1 MAIKIYTKE
10 YAGMLQDIFEKKAYF
25 MRAFSGALQTKD
37 GVKDNENFL
46 ELKTS
51 DTDVVI
57 QAYSTDANVGMGT
70 GTGESNRFGLRKEI
84 KSVDTQ
90 VPYEAP
96 MAIHE
101 GIDDFTV
108 NDIPAQVVAERLA
121 LHAVAWAEYA
131 DNLMGKALS
140 DQASETLTGE
150 LTEAGVTALFAE
162 AHKKFVN
169 NKVSQSVEHVAYV
182 TADVYNLLID
192 SGLATS
198 GKQSSANI
206 DNQTMFKFKGFVLV
220 ELPDDKFSF
229 QYASTA
235 DVALVTGKEYF
246 TRSGNAGA
254 YVYTEVETPDVGN
267 IATYYEKVEEQAYFV
282 ADNVGVA
289 GIGVQVT
296 RALDSEDFA
305 GVALQGAGKYGK
317 FIPTKNEKAILKA
330 TLTDPVVGG

>member
-25 MRAFSGALQTKD
+25 MRAFGGALQTKD

-57 QAYSTDANVGMGT
+57 QTYSTDANVGFGT
-70 GTGESNRFGLRKEI
+70 GTANTTRFGVRKEI

-101 GIDDFTV
+101 GIDDVTV

-169 NKVSQSVEHVAYV
+169 NKVSQSVDHVAYV
-182 TADVYNLLID
+182 TADVYNFLID

-206 DNQTMFKFKGFVLV
+206 DNQTIFKFKGFVLV
-220 ELPDDKFSF
+220 ELPDDKF
-229 QYASTA
+229 QE
-235 DVALVTGKEYF
+235 G
-246 TRSGNAGA
+246 
-254 YVYTEVETPDVGN
+254 
-267 IATYYEKVEEQAYFV
+267 EQALFV

>member
-25 MRAFSGALQTKD
+25 MRAFGGALQTKD

-57 QAYSTDANVGMGT
+57 QTYSTDANVGFGT
-70 GTGESNRFGLRKEI
+70 GTANTTRFGVRKEI

-108 NDIPAQVVAERLA
+108 NDIPSQVVAERLA

-140 DQASETLTGE
+140 DQASETLTGD
-150 LTEAGVTALFAE
+150 LDEAGVTKLFAE

-169 NKVSQSVEHVAYV
+169 NKVSQSVAHVAYV
-182 TADVYNLLID
+182 TADVYNFLID
-192 SGLATS
+192 SGLATT

-220 ELPDDKFSF
+220 ELPDDKF
-229 QYASTA
+229 Q
-235 DVALVTGKEYF
+235 TG
-246 TRSGNAGA
+246 
-254 YVYTEVETPDVGN
+254 
-267 IATYYEKVEEQAYFV
+267 EQALFV

-330 TLTDPVVGG
+330 KLTAPVVGG